1 MIYIEYILGVLG
13 DGENMDLRR
22 RSSDSKQGMDDLTL
36 INRKAITI
44 GIWIMAILM
53 LFVIRKF
60 LEPIVIAAALA
71 SLVYPISE
79 FLRNKVTHGHRGVA
93 AFFTTALFLL
103 AFLIP
108 ASLLSTV
115 AVEQASS
122 LLLSGAMDVSSAA
135 TKISIGLEEMFK
147 GYPQF
152 HSLIIQTANLDAM
165 ITEAIMKVV
174 GFVRNAIQ
182 SASANVLWLIVQAL
196 ITLFTLF
203 YFLKDGE
210 SITAKLREISPFR
223 RSYDEM
229 VITRFLLVS
238 RAVVRGTII
247 IALVQSS
254 IATATFFFCG
264 IPGWMLW
271 GVVMFFLAMIPML
284 GCWVIMLPAGVAML
298 ASGNIG
304 EGVAILL
311 MSLIVV
317 SNIDNVI
324 RPRLVGSHA
333 KLHDLVVFFAVIG
346 GLTTFGVLG
355 VIVGPVLAA
364 LFVVLLEMYGIE
376 FSKQLTNKQD
386 TTKIPA
392 VAPET
397 GDEDLSDD

>member
-1 MIYIEYILGVLG
+1 
-13 DGENMDLRR
+13 MDLRR
-22 RSSDSKQGMDDLTL
+22 RSTDGKDSKSAMDDLTL
-36 INRKAITI
+36 INRKAITV
-44 GIWIMAILM
+44 GIWVMAILM

-60 LEPIVIAAALA
+60 LEPIIIAAALA
-71 SLVYPISE
+71 SLVYPIAE
-79 FLRNKVTHGHRGVA
+79 FLRVKVTRGHRGLA

-103 AFLIP
+103 TFLIP

-115 AVEQASS
+115 AVEQASA

-135 TKISIGLEEMFK
+135 TKIRIGLDEMFT

-152 HSLIIQTANLDAM
+152 HSLIVQTSNLDAM
-165 ITEAIMKVV
+165 ITEAIMKLV
-174 GFVRNAIQ
+174 GFIRSAIQ
-182 SASANVLWLIVQAL
+182 SASTNVLWLMVQAL

-229 VITRFLLVS
+229 VISRFLLVS

-247 IALVQSS
+247 IAFVQSS
-254 IATATFFFCG
+254 IATATFYFTG
-264 IPGWMLW
+264 VPGWMLW

-284 GCWVIMLPAGVAML
+284 GCWVIMLPAGIAMI

-304 EGVAILL
+304 EGVAILA

-376 FSKQLTNKQD
+376 FSKQLTNKRDTSVIKTVPQD
-386 TTKIPA
+386 RDLDFEKSI
-392 VAPET
+392 
-397 GDEDLSDD
+397 DEYV